1 MHNDDLFQDNIVNS
15 ARMTSLECLIKQL
28 LEKYQDKMDWISC
41 VGGNLSVTKKILI
54 EAGGFDEGFGLEW
67 GCEDIE
73 LGFRL
78 MKEGYRFIYADDSVN
93 YHIAHYRVKAIEKH
107 SNNLKYF
114 YEKYKEPQI
123 LLFGDFISQKITM
136 QQLISKIV

>member
-78 MKEGYRFIYADDSVN
+78 MTNWGDQDRNGRRLASREKKPRQGRVFPASLCSVPGYVRRSPHVALRAGCLAEGNRAAQ
-93 YHIAHYRVKAIEKH
+93 H
-107 SNNLKYF
+107 
-114 YEKYKEPQI
+114 
-123 LLFGDFISQKITM
+123 T
-136 QQLISKIV
+136 